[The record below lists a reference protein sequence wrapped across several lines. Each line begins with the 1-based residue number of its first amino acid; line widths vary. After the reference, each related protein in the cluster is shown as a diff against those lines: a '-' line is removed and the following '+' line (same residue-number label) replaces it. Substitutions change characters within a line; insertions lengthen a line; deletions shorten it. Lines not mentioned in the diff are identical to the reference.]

1 MSSPKRREP
10 RVDAFE
16 FQPGDVLNDKYE
28 VLAFLGAGWESE
40 VYLVKE
46 KGTGIDRTF
55 KCFFPHR
62 NVGDRAAKRYARKLH
77 KLRQCP
83 IIIQY
88 HARES
93 LWVDGLPISCM
104 VSEFV
109 EGELLSAFLK
119 RQPGGRLSAFQAVHL
134 LHALAS
140 GIECIHRLGEYH
152 GDLHTDNVIV
162 LRYGLGF
169 ELKILDTFHHGPPKA
184 EHIRN
189 DTVDLVHIF
198 HEALGGARHYPNQ
211 PPEVKAIIRGLRR
224 DLILARFRSAGMLKV
239 HLEMMQWT

>member
-1 MSSPKRREP
+1 MSARKSGPRIDALGFEP
-10 RVDAFE
+10 G
-16 FQPGDVLNDKYE
+16 QVLVGKYE
-28 VLAFLGAGWESE
+28 VRALLGRGWESE
-40 VYLVKE
+40 VYLVRE
-46 KGTGIDRTF
+46 RGTGIERTF

-62 NVGDRAAKRYARKLH
+62 NLGDKAAKRYARKLH

-88 HARES
+88 HTRET
-93 LWVDGLPISCM
+93 LVVRDQPITCL

-109 EGELLSAFLK
+109 EGELLSKFIA
-119 RQPGGRLSAFQAVHL
+119 RQPGGRLSPFQAVHL
-134 LHALAS
+134 LHALAT

-169 ELKILDTFHHGPPKA
+169 ELKLIDTFNHGPPKA

-189 DTVDLVHIF
+189 DTVDLVNIF
-198 HEALGGARHYPNQ
+198 HEALGGAKHYARQ
-211 PPEVKAIIRGLRR
+211 PPEVKAIIRGQKRG
-224 DLILARFRSAGMLKV
+224 LITQRFRSAGQLKV
-239 HLEMMQWT
+239 YLEMMQWT

>member
-1 MSSPKRREP
+1 MSSPKRRGS
-10 RVDAFE
+10 RVAAFG
-16 FQPGDVLNDKYE
+16 FQPGELLAGKYE
-28 VLAFLGAGWESE
+28 VLALLGAGWESE
-40 VYLVKE
+40 VYLVRE
-46 KGTGIDRTF
+46 RGTGIERTF
-55 KCFFPHR
+55 KCFFPQR
-62 NVGDRAAKRYARKLH
+62 NLRDRAAKRYAQKLH

-88 HARES
+88 HARET
-93 LWVDGLPISCM
+93 LEVQGLPITCL

-109 EGELLSAFLK
+109 EGELLSKFLA
-119 RQPGGRLSAFQAVHL
+119 RQPGGRLSPFQAVHL
-134 LHALAS
+134 LHALAA

-169 ELKILDTFHHGPPKA
+169 ELKLLDTFNHGPPKA

-189 DTVDLVHIF
+189 DTVDLIHIF
-198 HEALGGARHYPNQ
+198 HEALGGARHYPHQ

-224 DLILARFRSAGMLKV
+224 DLIHARFRSAGMLKV